1 MAKKRR
7 AGAGGRAAAATPAAA
22 PAAPA
27 VGAPRALPPEP
38 AADGWAST
46 LLALMM
52 FLAPGLGFPG
62 EEMLQ
67 DTLKSVIVSFFTL
80 AATGLFLLAQK
91 NRVEPLRWHA
101 VVWLPLL
108 LCAYA
113 LGSMAWSHA
122 YLAGVEAVR
131 WFVFTVIAWLGL
143 NTLTRDR
150 LGVLATCIH
159 GGALAAA
166 LWAAVQFW
174 TGASL
179 FPQGANPA
187 STFINRNFFAEFVVC
202 TLPFSALILARARR
216 SGSIVLMSA
225 FIGFIVTTI
234 LMTGTRA
241 ALMALW
247 LQLLLVLP
255 LLAWR
260 CRAQLAWPQWPAA
273 WRLLAPLVML
283 GTVLALGFI
292 PSNNQNI
299 LQEGHG
305 TNALERGFQRT
316 QSIGPTDYSLGVRM
330 LMWKATGNMIR
341 ARPLSGVGAGAWEND
356 VPLYQAEGSQLETD
370 YYVHNEFLQ
379 LVAEYGL
386 VGWAFLLLLFAY
398 LLQAA
403 WRSWN
408 PRTAEAA
415 ADQPWRGAL
424 LCSLLALFL
433 VSNIGFPW
441 RMAATG
447 ALFALCLGGLAASDA
462 RLGFTARWLAWPL
475 RWSPMASRV
484 ALAATAACLVLA
496 VVITQRAT
504 EAERKLVT
512 AVRLALSVT
521 ASGNPRDPRLEPT
534 RSEILRLVREGIAL
548 NPHYRKI
555 TPMVGDELAR
565 WGDWENATWIWESVI
580 GSRPNIVAII
590 GNAARGHSNMG
601 RHEQAQALLE
611 RAQRI
616 QPNAPTVRSLEVL
629 LLARSGQEARALAA
643 AKAAMAADIVD
654 YDLANALFVL
664 SWRAKDYAL
673 ARQAMARRIAGWPAS
688 NAEGL
693 LQLGRMTAEEH
704 NDPAQAIDYY
714 RRGLAAASP
723 AQRQAL
729 VQLVPQDVRAQVL
742 AQP

>member
-1 MAKKRR
+1 MAR
-7 AGAGGRAAAATPAAA
+7 
-22 PAAPA
+22 
-27 VGAPRALPPEP
+27 VLPVEP

-67 DTLKSVIVSFFTL
+67 DTLKSIVVSFFAL
-80 AATGLFLLAQK
+80 IAAGLFLLAQK
-91 NRVEPLRWHA
+91 DRTEPLRWHG
-101 VVWLPLL
+101 VLWLPLM

-150 LGVLATCIH
+150 LSVLATCVH
-159 GGALAAA
+159 AGALAAA

-174 TGASL
+174 TGVSL

-187 STFINRNFFAEFVVC
+187 STFVNRNFFAEFVVC
-202 TLPFSALILARARR
+202 TLPFSALLLARAQR
-216 SGSIVLMSA
+216 SVSIVLMA
-225 FIGFIVTTI
+225 MQVGFVVTTI

-247 LQLLLVLP
+247 LQALVVLP
-255 LLAWR
+255 LLTWR
-260 CRAQLAWPQWPAA
+260 CRAQLAWPRWPRS
-273 WRLLAPLVML
+273 WRVLAPLAVV

-292 PSNNQNI
+292 PSGNPKI

-316 QSIGPTDYSLGVRM
+316 QSIGPKDYSLGVRM
-330 LMWKATGNMIR
+330 LMWRATGNMIR

-403 WRSWN
+403 WRSWK
-408 PRTAEAA
+408 PSDAEAA
-415 ADQPWRGAL
+415 ADQPWRGVL
-424 LCSLLALFL
+424 LCSLLALLL

-441 RMAATG
+441 RMATTG

-462 RLGFTARWLAWPL
+462 RLGFRARWLAWPL
-475 RWSPMASRV
+475 RWSPLARRV
-484 ALAATAACLVLA
+484 ALAASAASLVLA
-496 VVITQRAT
+496 AVITHRAV
-504 EAERKLVT
+504 EAERKLVS
-512 AVRLALSVT
+512 AVRLALAVT
-521 ASGNPRDPRLEPT
+521 ASGHPNDPRMEAS
-534 RSEILRLVREGIAL
+534 RAEILQLAREGIAL

-555 TPMVGDELAR
+555 TPMIGDELAR
-565 WGDWENATWIWESVI
+565 WGDWENATWIWDSVI
-580 GSRPNIVAII
+580 DSRPNIVAIV
-590 GNAARGHSNMG
+590 GNAARGHSSMG
-601 RHEQAQALLE
+601 RQDKALEYLE
-611 RAQRI
+611 RAKRI
-616 QPNAPTVRSLEVL
+616 QPNAPTVRSLEVI
-629 LLARSGQEARALAA
+629 LLARTGQEARALAA
-643 AKAAMAADIVD
+643 AKEAMAANIVD
-654 YDLANALFVL
+654 YDLANSLFIL
-664 SWRAKDYAL
+664 SWRARDYSL
-673 ARQAMARRIAGWPAS
+673 ARQALARRVAGWPAS
-688 NAEGL
+688 NAEAL
-693 LQLGRMTAEEH
+693 VQLGRMTAEEH
-704 NDPAQAIDYY
+704 GDPAKGIEYY
-714 RRGLAAASP
+714 RRGLAAASAAERP
-723 AQRQAL
+723 AL
-729 VQLVPQDVRAQVL
+729 VRLVPEEVREQVL
-742 AQP
+742 AQPQTSAKSR